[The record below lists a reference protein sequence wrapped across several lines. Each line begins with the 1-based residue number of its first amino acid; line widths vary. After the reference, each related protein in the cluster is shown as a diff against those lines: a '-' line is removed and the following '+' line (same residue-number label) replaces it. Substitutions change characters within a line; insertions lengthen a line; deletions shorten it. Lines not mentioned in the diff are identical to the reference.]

1 MLKALRKMTRT
12 LPINRGSRPTLLVGL
27 CKKRGA
33 SEMRLPGLTVACQD
47 RL

>member
-1 MLKALRKMTRT
+1 MHFEIACDSGIRVKE
-12 LPINRGSRPTLLVGL
+12 
-27 CKKRGA
+27 RGA